1 MKIVA
6 KEGIVPIF
14 LFISMGI
21 TILIVGWFVD
31 PVEHIVTLMG
41 IMCLL
46 FSSFLANFYRDP
58 ERKIPQSK
66 GIIVSPA
73 DGHVMFVRLER
84 AIGKRPSNEDIDSGN
99 YETDNLTG
107 DWNNSPCTVPISFET
122 EQRWESVEGES
133 EEFDCWR
140 IAIFMSPLDVHVN
153 RSPIEGKIVK
163 MEHRS
168 GKGRKRGPYIPAFRK
183 ESEYNER
190 VRTVIQS
197 PSGETIEVTQISGSL
212 ARTIS
217 PWKFEGESVLR
228 GERYGMI
235 RFGSRVDIRVP
246 ARYIPQVKSV
256 EDRDPIFPKGQFVL
270 AGADI
275 LFMLQEEEE

>member
-1 MKIVA
+1 LKLIA
-6 KEGIVPIF
+6 KEGVIPIF
-14 LFISMGI
+14 LFISMGV
-21 TILIVGWFVD
+21 TILFVGWLVN
-31 PVEHIVTLMG
+31 PVGHLVTLMG
-41 IMCLL
+41 IICLL

-58 ERKIPQSK
+58 ERKIPTNN

-84 AIGKRPSNEDIDSGN
+84 AIGKRPSKEDLDAGN

-107 DWNNSPCTVPISFET
+107 DWSTEVCSVPTTFET
-122 EQRWESVEGES
+122 EQRWKPIDGEV

-153 RSPIEGKIVK
+153 RAPTSGKIIK

-168 GKGRKRGPYIPAFRK
+168 GKGKKRGPYIRAYRK

-190 VRTVIQS
+190 IRTVIKTS
-197 PSGETIEVTQISGSL
+197 DGEFIEVTQIAGSL
-212 ARTIS
+212 ARTII
-217 PWKFEGESVLR
+217 PWKFEGDDVKR

-235 RFGSRVDIRVP
+235 RLGSRVDIRVP
-246 ARYIPQVKSV
+246 SKYKPQVKSA
-256 EDRDPIFPKGQFVL
+256 EDNDPQMPRGQFVL
-270 AGADI
+270 AGTDI
-275 LFMLQEEEE
+275 LFVDTEEEE